1 VKTLETERL
10 LLRKFKDEDLDDLF
24 EYAKLE
30 TVGPNAGWIPHPN
43 KEHTQKILNHFVS
56 GDDVWAMVKKDENK
70 VIGSIGLHHTT
81 LNNFGLVYELGYVM
95 STPYEG
101 SGFMTEGVAE
111 IINHAFTN
119 IKLDKIYVGHFL
131 ENKRSEKLISRF
143 NFKYLSDEEYASRDY
158 GLKKSKIYVMT
169 LEDYLTLGGKK

>member
-1 VKTLETERL
+1 MKTLETERL

-30 TVGPNAGWIPHPN
+30 TVGPNAGWTPHPN

-56 GDDVWAMVKKDENK
+56 GDDVWAMVIKAENK
-70 VIGSIGLHHTT
+70 VIGSIGLHHST
-81 LNNFGLVYELGYVM
+81 LNNYGLVYELGYVM

-101 SGFMTEGVAE
+101 FGYMTEGVEA
-111 IINHAFTN
+111 IIDHAFIN
-119 IKLDKIYVGHFL
+119 LKLDKIYVGHFL
-131 ENKRSEKLISRF
+131 ENKRSEKVISKF

-169 LEDYLTLGGKK
+169 QEDYQILGGKK

>member
-24 EYAKLE
+24 DYAKLE
-30 TVGPNAGWIPHPN
+30 SVGPNAGWTPHPN

-56 GDDVWAMVKKDENK
+56 GDDVWAMVIKAENK
-70 VIGSIGLHHTT
+70 VIGSIGLHHST
-81 LNNFGLVYELGYVM
+81 LNSYGLVYELGYVM

-101 SGFMTEGVAE
+101 FGYMTEGVKA
-111 IINHAFTN
+111 ILDHAFN
-119 IKLDKIYVGHFL
+119 NLKLEKVYVGHFL
-131 ENKRSEKLISRF
+131 ENKRSEKLISKF
-143 NFKYLSDEEYASRDY
+143 NFKYLSEEEYASRDY

-169 LEDYLTLGGKK
+169 QEDYQTLGGKK